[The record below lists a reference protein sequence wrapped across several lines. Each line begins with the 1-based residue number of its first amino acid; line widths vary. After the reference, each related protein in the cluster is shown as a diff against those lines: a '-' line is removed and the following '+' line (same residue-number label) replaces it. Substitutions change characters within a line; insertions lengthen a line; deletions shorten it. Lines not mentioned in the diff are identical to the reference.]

1 MRCKAGGP
9 LRIAGRSANRLRL
22 LVGVPLLCALVSAA
36 QGPSLSRLFQDAIH
50 LMETKGD
57 YPAALC
63 LFEQI
68 AKDIEWG
75 QC

>member
-1 MRCKAGGP
+1 
-9 LRIAGRSANRLRL
+9 L